1 MRAVRARCL
10 LEISEGDD
18 SEEAAS
24 SLMEPQKKYLGET
37 VAVKS
42 GHGFDERRLESYLAD
57 AVPGFE
63 RPLSVRQFEGGQ
75 SNLTYLLQTPSGAYV
90 MRRKPPGKLLKSAHA
105 VDREFRVM
113 KALGG
118 KGFPVPEV
126 LVLCEDETVVGT
138 MFYVMRYV
146 AGRVFLDS
154 SMPDLSREE
163 RASVYDSVNS
173 VLASLHS
180 LDYRTLGLEDFGR
193 PGGYFARQITRWFS
207 QYEASKSQDIPEM
220 DKLSRWLHQALPA
233 DDGLVSIIHGDFSF
247 HNVLVHPTEPRAIAL
262 LDWELSTIGHPFGDL
277 MYHMSE
283 WYRPA
288 GFDPRGSLVGKDL
301 AALGIPSFDQYVA
314 RYCERT
320 GFPVPEN
327 LGFYRAFNLFRQAA
341 ILQGIAG
348 RVRDGTANAANA
360 AEFGSLVQ
368 PLAVDA
374 WAEARAAGAV

>member
-1 MRAVRARCL
+1 
-10 LEISEGDD
+10 
-18 SEEAAS
+18 
-24 SLMEPQKKYLGET
+24 MEPQKYLGAT

-42 GHGFDERRLESYLAD
+42 GHGFDERRLESYLSGV
-57 AVPGFE
+57 VPGFE
-63 RPLSVRQFEGGQ
+63 GPLSVRQFEGGQ
-75 SNLTYLLQTPSGAYV
+75 SNPTYLLQTPNRAYV

-126 LVLCEDETVVGT
+126 LVLCEDETVAGT
-138 MFYVMRYV
+138 MFYVMRHV
-146 AGRVFLDS
+146 AGRVFFDS

-173 VLASLHS
+173 ILASLHS
-180 LDYRTLGLEDFGR
+180 LDYRALGLEDYGR

-220 DKLSRWLHQALPA
+220 DKLAVWLHQALPA

-247 HNVLVHPTEPRAIAL
+247 HNVLVHPTEARAVAL

-277 MYHMSE
+277 MYHMAE
-283 WYRPA
+283 WYRPV
-288 GFDPRGSLVGKDL
+288 GFDPRGSLIGKDL
-301 AALGIPSFDQYVA
+301 AALGIPSFDQYVG

-320 GFPVPEN
+320 GFPAPKN

-341 ILQGIAG
+341 ILQGITG
-348 RVRDGTANAANA
+348 RVRDGTATAADA
-360 AEFGSLVQ
+360 AEFSSLVQ
-368 PLAVDA
+368 PFAVAA